1 MGNNRIIRELK
12 KKVKKAGIKRLIPA
26 KQTYSKSIR
35 KQLKLKLIE
44 NKKRV
49 LVKKI
54 ETAII
59 ELIYSTDKTEQT
71 EAPKYLNEKLN
82 YNYSYMANLFSIIKG
97 TTLKTFIITTK
108 IERAKEL
115 LIKDEDSIAEI
126 ASMLHY
132 KSVSHLSTQFKD
144 IIGLTP
150 SYFLASQFPETTQTE
165 KPTMEVEKFTC

>member
-1 MGNNRIIRELK
+1 MEQ
-12 KKVKKAGIKRLIPA
+12 V
-26 KQTYSKSIR
+26 YSRSIQ

-44 NKKRV
+44 NKKKV

-59 ELIYSTDKTEQT
+59 ELVYSTGEQGETEV
-71 EAPKYLNEKLN
+71 PKYLSEKLH
-82 YNYSYMANLFSIIKG
+82 YNYSYLANLFSIIKG
-97 TTLKTFIITTK
+97 STLKTFIITTK
-108 IERAKEL
+108 VERVKEL
-115 LIKDEDSIAEI
+115 LIKDEYSIAEI

-144 IIGLTP
+144 IIGITP

-165 KPTMEVEKFTC
+165 NLPMKVEKITC